1 MKVLQIHNHYT
12 ARGGED
18 SVVEAEARLLADAGH
33 QVDTLRVRNPGGA
46 RAALALAGAP
56 WNPPRRAELRDRL
69 RADRP
74 DVAHLHN
81 TWFSLSPSIVDAL
94 ADAGV
99 PTVMTLHN
107 YRLVCGNALLFRDGA
122 VCTDCVGGQPWHAV
136 RHGCY
141 RGSRTQSAVAA
152 ATIALHARR
161 GTWEHVTRFLAP
173 SRFVRD
179 VYVAAGFDASRITV
193 KPHSAADPGPRT
205 LPPSASRRV
214 LCLGRLAPEKGIDT
228 LLDAW
233 RAAGHDDLELV
244 LVGDGPRHA
253 DLARRAPDNV
263 RFTGWLPAEQV
274 RTQLLRSRAVVVP
287 TECYETFGMTAV
299 EGMAAGVPVLA
310 SDIAGPADVAGELGP
325 AWLAPPGDV
334 EGWSDALLRLRDD
347 AIVDAVGQAARDIY
361 LRRYT
366 EETGLRSLLASYQNA
381 IESARC
387 GRRAEL
393 SGNRHEKG

>member
-1 MKVLQIHNHYT
+1 MRVLQIHNHYA

-18 SVVEAEARLLADAGH
+18 SVVEAEARLLSDAGH
-33 QVDTLRVRNPGGA
+33 QVDTLRVGNPGGA
-46 RAALALAGAP
+46 RAALTLAAAP
-56 WNPPRRAELRDRL
+56 WNPLRRAELRDRL

-74 DVAHLHN
+74 DVAHVHN

-94 ADAGV
+94 TDAGV
-99 PTVMTLHN
+99 PIVMTLHN

-122 VCTDCVGGQPWHAV
+122 VCTDCVGDRPWHAV

-141 RGSRTQSAVAA
+141 RGSRAQSAVAA

-161 GTWEHVTRFLAP
+161 GTWQQVSRFLAP
-173 SRFVRD
+173 SEFVRD
-179 VYVAAGFDASRITV
+179 VYVAAGFDPSRITV
-193 KPHSAADPGPRT
+193 KPHSVADPGPRT
-205 LPPSASRRV
+205 LPPSTSRRV

-253 DLARRAPDNV
+253 ELARRAPDGV
-263 RFTGWLPAEQV
+263 RFTGWLPVDQV
-274 RTQLLRSRAVVVP
+274 RTLLLRSRAVVVP

-310 SDIAGPADVAGELGP
+310 SNIAGPADVAGELGP

-334 EGWSDALLRLRDD
+334 DGWADALAQLCDD
-347 AIVDAVGQAARDIY
+347 AIVDTAGQRARDVY

-366 EETGLRSLLASYQNA
+366 EEIGLRSLLASYRDA
-381 IESARC
+381 IEPVRYGHRTSDC
-387 GRRAEL
+387 PQ
-393 SGNRHEKG
+393 HEKG